1 LHQGN
6 PSGHER
12 DYQFKVQEV
21 FNMIRLS
28 IYERIVFNAVRLFL
42 FFRYQLVKVKEK
54 APPIGS
60 RDVRKIRTS
69 VGETRM
75 IVYMPQ
81 KEKAPNPYPVL
92 INLHA
97 GGFVEGLPE
106 QDDVFMRI
114 LVDAVGCAVFN
125 IDYKLA
131 PKYKFPTN
139 LEDVYETIKWI
150 IENKKELNIDPE
162 RTAICGHSAGGNFS
176 AAICMMAKER
186 KEFKLVLQILDY
198 PPLDIHKSPYLKT
211 NVPTMKYAI
220 PPKVAVLFNK
230 CYLSKPAVAL
240 NPLVSPVY
248 AKIDDLKGLP
258 PALIFT
264 AENDTLWEEGEQYAN
279 MLKKAG
285 VNVLYKK
292 FPGCAHEFSHYGPA
306 EARKELWGTIAGG
319 LKKAF
324 R

>member
-1 LHQGN
+1 MTNDL
-6 PSGHER
+6 SLSER
-12 DYQFKVQEV
+12 FVLNGV
-21 FNMIRLS
+21 C
-28 IYERIVFNAVRLFL
+28 LFL
-42 FFRYQLVKVKEK
+42 FIKYRLVKMKEK

-60 RDVRKIRTS
+60 REVRKIRTS
-69 VGETRM
+69 SGETRM

-81 KEKAPNPYPVL
+81 KEKAAGPYPVL
-92 INLHA
+92 VNLHA
-97 GGFVEGLPE
+97 GGFVQGLPE

-131 PKYKFPTN
+131 PKYKFPTSQ
-139 LEDVYETIKWI
+139 EGVYETIKWI
-150 IENKKELNIDPE
+150 IENKKELNIDPD
-162 RTAICGHSAGGNFS
+162 RIAICGHSAGGNFS

-198 PPLDIHKSPYLKT
+198 PPLDIHKNPYLKT

-220 PPKVAVLFNK
+220 PPKVAVVFNK
-230 CYLSKPAVAL
+230 AYLAKSEDAQ

-248 AKIDDLKGLP
+248 AKIEDLEGLP
-258 PALIFT
+258 QALIFT
-264 AENDTLWEEGEQYAN
+264 AENDTLWEEGEQYAT

-306 EARKELWGTIAGG
+306 AARKELWGTITEG
-319 LKKAF
+319 LRKAF
-324 R
+324 NN

>member
-1 LHQGN
+1 MG
-6 PSGHER
+6 E
-12 DYQFKVQEV
+12 
-21 FNMIRLS
+21 LS
-28 IYERIVFNAVRLFL
+28 VLEHIIFRAVRTFL
-42 FFRYQLVKVKEK
+42 FFRYRLVKTERK

-60 RDVRKIRTS
+60 REVRKVRTS
-69 VGETRM
+69 TGETRM
-75 IVYMPQ
+75 IIYLPR
-81 KEKAPNPYPVL
+81 KEKAQSPYPVL

-97 GGFVEGLPE
+97 GGFVLGSPE

-114 LVDAVGCAVFN
+114 LVDAAGCVVFS

-139 LEDVYETIKWI
+139 LEGVYETIQWI
-150 IENKKELNIDPE
+150 INSKKDLNIDAE
-162 RTAICGHSAGGNFS
+162 RIAIGGHSAGGNLS

-186 KEFKLVLQILDY
+186 KDFNPVLQILDY
-198 PPLDIHKSPYLKT
+198 PPLDIHKDPFLKT

-220 PPKVAVLFNK
+220 PPKIGVIFNK
-230 CYLSKPAVAL
+230 CYLSKPGDAQ

-248 AKIDDLKGLP
+248 AKMNDLAGLP

-264 AENDTLWEEGEQYAN
+264 AEYDTLWEEGEQYAN

-285 VNVLYKK
+285 VKVVYKK
-292 FPGCAHEFSHYGPA
+292 FSGCAHEFTHFGPT
-306 EARKELWGTIAGG
+306 EARKEAWGTIAGE

-324 R
+324 NLSG

>member
-1 LHQGN
+1 
-6 PSGHER
+6 
-12 DYQFKVQEV
+12 
-21 FNMIRLS
+21 
-28 IYERIVFNAVRLFL
+28 
-42 FFRYQLVKVKEK
+42 
-54 APPIGS
+54 
-60 RDVRKIRTS
+60 
-69 VGETRM
+69 M

-81 KEKAPNPYPVL
+81 KEKVRGPYPVL

-97 GGFVEGLPE
+97 GGFVQGRPE

-131 PKYKFPTN
+131 PKYKFPAN
-139 LEDVYETIKWI
+139 LEDVYETIQWI
-150 IENKKELNIDPE
+150 IKNKKELNIDPG
-162 RTAICGHSAGGNFS
+162 RIAICGHSAGGNFS
-176 AAICMMAKER
+176 AAICMMAQER

-198 PPLDIHKSPYLKT
+198 PPLDIYKDPYLKT

-220 PPKVAVLFNK
+220 PSMVAVVFNK
-230 CYLSKPAVAL
+230 CYLAKPEDAQ

-248 AKIDDLKGLP
+248 AKIEDLKGLP

-279 MLKKAG
+279 MLKEAG

-292 FPGCAHEFSHYGPA
+292 FLGCAHEFSHNGPA
-306 EARKELWGTIAGG
+306 EARKELWETIAVG

-324 R
+324 SR